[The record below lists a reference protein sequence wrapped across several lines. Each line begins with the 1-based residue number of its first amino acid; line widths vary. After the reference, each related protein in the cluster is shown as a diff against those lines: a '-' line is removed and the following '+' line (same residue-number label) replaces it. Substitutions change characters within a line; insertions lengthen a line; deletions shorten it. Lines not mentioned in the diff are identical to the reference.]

1 MHTNHHDNY
10 CHCAQC
16 ASASAITNLVKTGE
30 AAINRFDK
38 QTQNL
43 LSSETRDA
51 IAETIARRLEDI
63 MDYQSAIVIGSDLAQ
78 SIQNDISDEI
88 SEIKQ
93 YAETLINMFV
103 KTAPIVI
110 SNAIIKPQ
118 IKQTPKTK
126 QFS

>member
-1 MHTNHHDNY
+1 MHTKHDNY
-10 CHCAQC
+10 CQCAQC
-16 ASASAITNLVKTGE
+16 ASASAVTNLVKTGE

-43 LSSETRDA
+43 LSNETRDVM
-51 IAETIARRLEDI
+51 AETIARRLEDI
-63 MDYQSAIVIGSDLAQ
+63 MDYQSALVIASDLAQ
-78 SIQNDISDEI
+78 TIQNDISDEI
-88 SEIKQ
+88 LEIKQ

-110 SNAIIKPQ
+110 SNAIIKPK
-118 IKQTPKTK
+118 IK